1 MRRPIPDMG
10 YHEKPNQPKEL
21 LKDYRIHMSITQTEK
36 GWLVDIQPEGRGG
49 KRFRKTLPT
58 KMEAKRWEATI
69 RKEIIKAPD
78 WQPAQKDLRRLSGL
92 FKLWHDHH
100 GKTLKAEKNTYGRL
114 QLIAKRLN
122 DPYAQNI
129 TAEMFSAY
137 RQQRL
142 DEGITPN
149 GVNREHAYL
158 RAAFNELIRL
168 GYWKQKN
175 PVASIKKLKTD
186 EIELSYLT
194 EAQIRELVEKLEE
207 SRSKDVLLV
216 ACVCLATGAR
226 WSEAA
231 GLSKRQI
238 KNNCISFT
246 GTKSGKNRTV
256 PIPESLAGKL
266 VAHKAESDALLFGDC
281 YSAFI
286 TALGRTSIKLP
297 DGQATHVLRHSY
309 ASHFMMNGGDI
320 LSLQKILGHQSLIMT
335 MRYAHLSPE
344 HLEEARSLSPYAR
357 LLM

>member
-1 MRRPIPDMG
+1 
-10 YHEKPNQPKEL
+10 
-21 LKDYRIHMSITQTEK
+21 MSITQTEK

-58 KMEAKRWEATI
+58 KGEAKRWEATV
-69 RKEIIKAPD
+69 RNKVIKTPD
-78 WQPAQKDLRRLSGL
+78 WEPEKKDLRRLSDL
-92 FKLWHDHH
+92 LKLWHDHH
-100 GKTLKAEKNTYGRL
+100 GKTLKAQKNTYGRL
-114 QLIAKRLN
+114 KLMAKRLD

-142 DEGITPN
+142 DDGITAN
-149 GVNREHAYL
+149 GINREHAYL
-158 RAAFNELIRL
+158 RGVFNELIRT
-168 GYWKQKN
+168 GHWKKKN
-175 PVASIKKLKTD
+175 PVAAVKMLKID
-186 EIELSYLT
+186 ENELSYLT
-194 EAQIRELVEKLEE
+194 EVQTKELIGQLKE

-231 GLSKRQI
+231 RLSKRHV

-256 PIPESLAGKL
+256 PIPESLASQLLSHKL
-266 VAHKAESDALLFGDC
+266 EEDERLFGDC

-286 TALGRTSIKLP
+286 AALDRSAIQLP
-297 DGQATHVLRHSY
+297 NGQATHVLRHTF
-309 ASHFMMNGGDI
+309 ASHFMINGGNI

-344 HLEEARSLSPYAR
+344 HLEEARVLSPYAR
-357 LLM
+357 FLI